1 MEFQQCSEQ
10 PEQPEWE
17 QMAISSPYQTA
28 IAIQQLLQERKWM
41 EASQGLGVLIE
52 SMGRSEKRAIKSQL
66 ARLMSHVIKW
76 KCQPG
81 MRSASWA
88 ISIRNAR
95 TEIADSQEEF
105 PSLNQDYIQKIWGI
119 CFDRAIQDAEDEL
132 GMRCVVGTLS
142 WQEVFE
148 KPYTLLDR

>member
-1 MEFQQCSEQ
+1 
-10 PEQPEWE
+10 
-17 QMAISSPYQTA
+17 
-28 IAIQQLLQERKWM
+28 M

-52 SMGRSEKRAIKSQL
+52 SMGRSEKRAIKNQL

-105 PSLNQDYIQKIWGI
+105 PSLNQELHSKNLGD
-119 CFDRAIQDAEDEL
+119 DALIGRFKMPKTKWECD
-132 GMRCVVGTLS
+132 
-142 WQEVFE
+142 VF
-148 KPYTLLDR
+148 